1 MSRRFKF
8 GAHFQNGTGA
18 KSIWMVSDFEQNRG
32 TLAAAVLRDLSN
44 DAQRTDHPAAQGC
57 CVPETSFAKPCNEI
71 RPHHARSA
79 TRQWQLRV
87 CPDPSLCEDQR
98 CTSRMSLAHTRGAKG
113 ARIDWFWT
121 CPPIMSPFAT
131 GRIRFADASSADA
144 GNAQVALHVH
154 QPGHEARVYVLDAGS
169 RRNCDP
175 TAQCHPTPA

>member
-1 MSRRFKF
+1 MAQ
-8 GAHFQNGTGA
+8 G
-18 KSIWMVSDFEQNRG
+18 QNRFG
-32 TLAAAVLRDLSN
+32 WCPILNRIKGHCQPPSCATFQMMLNAPTTRLHRVAACQRHRWQSPAMKSGLTTQGRPPAN
-44 DAQRTDHPAAQGC
+44 DNSGG
-57 CVPETSFAKPCNEI
+57 I
-71 RPHHARSA
+71 
-79 TRQWQLRV
+79 

-113 ARIDWFWT
+113 ARIDWFWA

-144 GNAQVALHVH
+144 GNAQLALHVH